1 MAELIKAAEQAE
13 LRDSATSARRC
24 GGVTSTAHV
33 ERRASTTRRRRRPAR
48 STSRTSPRRTG
59 SGSTRPTSRPTSAAS
74 CCARARPSDRL
85 IPALRDVSFNV
96 PRGPVL
102 AVIGRNG
109 AGKSTLCRVLNGV
122 LPPET
127 GRVIVRGRLNLL
139 TPGLGFS
146 AALTGRE
153 NITLGGLASGMS
165 PERLAELA
173 DEIGEFAQLDE
184 YLDLPMHSYSG
195 GMRMRL
201 ASSIAVFLDPE
212 ILLID
217 EALTGGD
224 AAFSEHI
231 AEKTAQL
238 IGQGRTIVLVTHG
251 LSSVRHDGHRRALAA
266 PGQGRGVR
274 RSRRGRQQ
282 VHALLPDRVPRHRRR
297 VRPT

>member
-1 MAELIKAAEQAE
+1 
-13 LRDSATSARRC
+13 
-24 GGVTSTAHV
+24 VTSTATGPDRDV
-33 ERRASTTRRRRRPAR
+33 VPAR
-48 STSRTSPRRTG
+48 DLSIDVQKVSASYRVRIDSADLVSDVRRLVLRQG
-59 SGSTRPTSRPTSAAS
+59 VA
-74 CCARARPSDRL
+74 SDRL
-85 IPALRDVSFNV
+85 IPALRDVSFSV
-96 PRGPVL
+96 PRGTVL

-109 AGKSTLCRVLNGV
+109 AGKSTLCRVISGV
-122 LPPET
+122 LPPES
-127 GRVIVRGRLNLL
+127 GRVVVRGRLNLL

-146 AALTGRE
+146 PALTGRE
-153 NITLGGLASGMS
+153 NITLGGLASGLS

-251 LSSVRHDGHRRALAA
+251 LSSVKLMATEALWLH
-266 PGQGRGVR
+266 QGKVAEFGD
-274 RSRRGRQQ
+274 
-282 VHALLPDRVPRHRRR
+282 PDEVVSKYMRYCRIESLGFDDV
-297 VRPT
+297 